1 MPKAIKDDPLYQS
14 YTAAIKQRLNSQC
27 HETMP
32 SILHGLEKM
41 GFHFSLSSIKDT
53 LNPSNSTLNTV
64 LVIALC
70 KYWGIDSA
78 AIFAEPDAIISSS
91 DLTGS
96 TGSDEKFE
104 PIRDKNYEGTFY
116 CYLYPRNN
124 ICDELWPAT
133 LEIHIYEQTS
143 RATFVVTEQNSY
155 QTAKKKQKTFTGIP
169 YYSRVSNTVLMLL
182 RSDFGSYCFISFK
195 YEPYNGG
202 RLYYRTAIFVSY
214 SVNTAKIPRMQK
226 LVLLDHKASDDN
238 YDFIRG
244 LLKMTNNHVVIRT
257 EDLRRLCDAN
267 PDIRK
272 FCEKFKTDLNR
283 NKHECYIFDE
293 HTLTSPFRP
302 LTEQDT
308 LDLFVILNDSLSGF
322 FVETQVPEIIPGL
335 SKSF

>member
-27 HETMP
+27 QESMP

-53 LNPSNSTLNTV
+53 LNPSNTTLNTV

-78 AIFAEPDAIISSS
+78 TIFAEPDAIVSSS
-91 DLTGS
+91 DLTGN
-96 TGSDEKFE
+96 TADNAKFE
-104 PIRDKNYEGTFY
+104 PIRDKNYEGTFH

-124 ICDELWPAT
+124 ICDDLWHAT
-133 LEIHIYEQTS
+133 LEIHVYEQTS
-143 RATFVVTEQNSY
+143 RATFIITEQNSY
-155 QTAKKKQKTFTGIP
+155 QTAKKKTKTFTGIP

-195 YEPYNGG
+195 YEPYNVG

-214 SVNTAKIPRMQK
+214 SVNTAKTPRMQK
-226 LVLLDHKASDDN
+226 LVLLGHPASPEN
-238 YDFIRG
+238 YPFIRG

-257 EDLRRLCDAN
+257 EDLNHLSETN

-272 FCEKFKTDLNR
+272 FCDKFQSVLER
-283 NKHECYIFDE
+283 NKHECYVFDE
-293 HTLTSPFRP
+293 NTLAAPFRP
-302 LTEQDT
+302 LAEEDT
-308 LDLFVILNDSLSGF
+308 LNLFAILNDSLSGF